1 MGKYDKLFSQLTQKK
16 KDELKSNLLR
26 DAKALLNDRK
36 ITSEMVRDTAGWE
49 NQGID
54 KLDTVFV
61 GPFTAK
67 EYLKNIGID
76 LSKYDE
82 WANKTALIEAL
93 ATSEAT
99 VSLAWKK
106 GDKGEFVITASE
118 EAKKAFEPSK
128 DNSGAYTLT
137 LWDRFCNLIGIKT
150 SHARTVEM
158 NLATKEAYNEKI
170 ASLQRTLNNNAI
182 LKKHSSENLAFLV
195 NNKNIY
201 DTGKAL
207 ITQSKK
213 QFDAW
218 NKVFFGNKKVPD
230 YILNNGKKVSPVS
243 LCLMI
248 IQQRSDMNLSK
259 LTPEA
264 LERKMER
271 DEPTK
276 KSVENIAKFI
286 GNMATKKAEAFNKDG
301 RYKYLDDFLFETNS
315 EISTYDNKLK
325 SMLKPKQPRVLNITV
340 ADEFSKLPEDQQEK
354 KAEIFGKACVLF
366 KAKDDMIKLFGA
378 KEQTYNMK
386 NSNGESINKAAEN
399 MEKLVKNTFDA
410 VNIYD
415 AIQNDQYDK
424 AFKTAGMENDYN
436 KLKNLY
442 EFGTNILRETNSSL
456 NIDASEI
463 QADDLNESV
472 VYDDL
477 DDMEM

>member
-1 MGKYDKLFSQLTQKK
+1 MGKYDNLFSQLTQEK

-26 DAKALLNDRK
+26 DARALLNDRK
-36 ITSEMVRDTAGWE
+36 ITSEMVRDTADWE

-67 EYLKNIGID
+67 EYLNNIGID

-82 WANKTALIEAL
+82 WANKTALIAAL
-93 ATSEAT
+93 AKSEVTA
-99 VSLAWKK
+99 SLAWKK

-118 EAKKAFEPSK
+118 EAQKAFEPSK

-137 LWDRFCNLIGIKT
+137 FWDRFCNLIGIKT
-150 SHARTVEM
+150 SHARSVEM
-158 NLATKEAYNEKI
+158 NIAIRDAYNEKI
-170 ASLQRTLNNNAI
+170 ESLQRTINNKAI
-182 LKKHSSENLAFLV
+182 LKKHAAETHEFLRD
-195 NNKNIY
+195 NKNRY
-201 DTGKAL
+201 DAGKAV
-207 ITQSKK
+207 IAQSKK

-243 LCLMI
+243 LCLMVLH
-248 IQQRSDMNLSK
+248 QRSDMNLSK
-259 LTPEA
+259 LSPESLA
-264 LERKMER
+264 KRMENN
-271 DEPTK
+271 PAVKTG
-276 KSVENIAKFI
+276 VEGI
-286 GNMATKKAEAFNKDG
+286 GKLIGTMATKKAEALNKEG
-301 RYKYLDDFLFETNS
+301 RFKYLDDFLFETNN
-315 EISTYDNKLK
+315 ELSTYDNKLK
-325 SMLKPKQPRVLNITV
+325 SMLKPKQPRALNITV
-340 ADEFSKLPEDQQEK
+340 ADEFSKLTEDQQEK
-354 KAEIFGKACVLF
+354 KAEIFGKSCVLF
-366 KAKDDMIKLFGA
+366 KAKDDMIKIFGA

-410 VNIYD
+410 VNVYD

-456 NIDASEI
+456 NIEAFELPSE
-463 QADDLNESV
+463 DLNESV